1 MFEEILNM
9 KHRVSRKSHEPKYL
23 ILSDDKYK
31 ELIFYVQRQKEVY
44 EIGEFLCLAEYL
56 GLKVAVLT
64 KGENIIE
71 VV

>member
-1 MFEEILNM
+1 MLEEILNM
-9 KHRVSRKSHEPKYL
+9 KYGVSRYYEPKYL